1 MNAED
6 KVLANLNK
14 PMKNIEISKLTGLK
28 SNEVRIAIRK
38 LRDKGQI
45 CSRYNTTKRIHMRL
59 STAIEMIFLELL
71 RLERRLDDI
80 ENKVKLR

>member
-14 PMKNIEISKLTGLK
+14 PMKNKEISMVTGLK
-28 SNEVRIAIRK
+28 SNEVSIAIRK
-38 LRDKGQI
+38 LRGKGQI
-45 CSRYNTTKRIHMRL
+45 CSRYDTAKRIHMRL
-59 STAIEMIFLELL
+59 STAIEMIFIELL
-71 RLERRLDDI
+71 RLKRHLDGI